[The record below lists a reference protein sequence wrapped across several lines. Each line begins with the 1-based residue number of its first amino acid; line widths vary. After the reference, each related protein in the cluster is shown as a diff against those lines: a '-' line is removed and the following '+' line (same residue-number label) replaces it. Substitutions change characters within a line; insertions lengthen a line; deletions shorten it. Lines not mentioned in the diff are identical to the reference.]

1 MVRLI
6 NTTAMTLEGVVDVG
20 DWFVG
25 EGDHDAAAF
34 SLFTDDVALLL
45 GRKTYEGP
53 AAYWPAQSGR
63 AATVPIRL
71 LEAKPYDSGVT
82 FLRYQPLSATSP

>member
-1 MVRLI
+1 MARLI
-6 NTTAMTLEGVVDVG
+6 NTTAMTPDGVVDVG

-25 EGDHDAAAF
+25 EGDHDGAAF

-45 GRKTYEGP
+45 GRKTYEGL
-53 AAYWPAQSGR
+53 AAYWPAQT
-63 AATVPIRL
+63 ATVPIRL